1 VGARSH
7 ACPECGK
14 TFATS
19 SGLKQHTHIHSSVKP
34 FRCEVCFKSYT
45 QFSNLCRHKRMH
57 ATCRMQIKCHKC
69 GQAFSTVTSL
79 SKHRRFCDST
89 PSPYLALAAQQR
101 QPQSPQHHPGP
112 GRPPKLVAPSP
123 SKLLPGSAGDR
134 NGLLGPFGSPPR
146 PGLGPI
152 RPPMP
157 SPLYPGAPPHGLLSP
172 YAHILQQ
179 SMATGAVAPP
189 FPGGPLALFQN
200 SHLLFPGVLQR
211 LASQYQNQAHLSS
224 LLNSAT
230 QEQLLRAKIAQEAAA
245 ALHQN
250 SSESEPN
257 LKRMASIGRSSDDLK
272 SGVNGTR

>member
-1 VGARSH
+1 
-7 ACPECGK
+7 
-14 TFATS
+14 
-19 SGLKQHTHIHSSVKP
+19 
-34 FRCEVCFKSYT
+34 
-45 QFSNLCRHKRMH
+45 
-57 ATCRMQIKCHKC
+57 
-69 GQAFSTVTSL
+69 
-79 SKHRRFCDST
+79 
-89 PSPYLALAAQQR
+89 
-101 QPQSPQHHPGP
+101 
-112 GRPPKLVAPSP
+112 
-123 SKLLPGSAGDR
+123 
-134 NGLLGPFGSPPR
+134 
-146 PGLGPI
+146 
-152 RPPMP
+152 
-157 SPLYPGAPPHGLLSP
+157 
-172 YAHILQQ
+172 
-179 SMATGAVAPP
+179 MATGAVAPP